1 MIYSEYI
8 EKGGKGIIALLGEN
22 QTLKYLLSD
31 VIKPLD
37 DTFLME
43 NGNKNFSVSVEN
55 MLKTNNDLSPIASMI
70 KIKYG
75 KMWQV
80 LYNSQPDENDKIY
93 SMVTTG
99 NSELNTKGNTINQVS
114 GYDSDT
120 MVASDGSNSTG
131 NTTNTNSV
139 KTLDYSNLSNLLSEL
154 KNNVFYDK
162 MFSDIRNYIFS
173 TFYGNERE

>member
-1 MIYSEYI
+1 MIYNEYI
-8 EKGGKGIIALLGEN
+8 KNGGKGIITLLGEN

-43 NGNKNFSVSVEN
+43 NGNKNFTISVEN
-55 MLKTNNDLSPIASMI
+55 MLKTNNDLTPIANMI

-75 KMWQV
+75 KIWQV

-99 NSELNTKGNTINQVS
+99 NSEANTTGNTTNQVS
-114 GYDSDT
+114 GYDSNT
-120 MVASDGSNSTG
+120 MVNSDGSNTTG
-131 NTTNTNSV
+131 NTTNTNTV
-139 KTLDYSNLSNLLSEL
+139 KTLDYTELTNLLVEL
-154 KNNVFYDK
+154 KSNSFYDK

-173 TFYGNERE
+173 TLYGNERE